1 MEAEPREFTYG
12 GSARIF
18 SWYDVRDS
26 DRFQC
31 RCGWSGPIGEM
42 VVEGYNE
49 LVDGSCPLC
58 DQMLMIRSFPTLDEV
73 RVAAA
78 RGDSGA
84 ISDLQHF
91 EAKGQV
97 EP

>member
-42 VVEGYNE
+42 IVEGYNE

-58 DQMLMIRSFPTLDEV
+58 DQMLMIRGFPTLDEV

-84 ISDLQHF
+84 ISDLQHL
-91 EAKGQV
+91 EAEDKL